1 MFAKRLLSAHLAS
14 DYYCNSYLVCSSKRL
29 SSFVVHHKNTR
40 TSYRKVNKT
49 TMITLVVANDL
60 CRAVRFY
67 QKKSGFESV
76 LVIILARVSAY
87 KAAKSTSII
96 VSESPREQQK
106 PVHLSSNQNI
116 RPGIEKS
123 SVCMIEK

>member
-1 MFAKRLLSAHLAS
+1 
-14 DYYCNSYLVCSSKRL
+14 
-29 SSFVVHHKNTR
+29 
-40 TSYRKVNKT
+40 
-49 TMITLVVANDL
+49 MITLVVANDL
-60 CRAVRFY
+60 CRAVKFY

-76 LVIILARVSAY
+76 LVIIFARVSAY

-96 VSESPREQQK
+96 VSERPREQQK